1 MYVGNQKL
9 SNNKKALLEKA
20 KNKFILMK
28 TKEVAP
34 KKTFIRKKFTHE
46 MEIIQ
51 GQYLKSWP
59 EPYWVVV
66 ILLLLAVRFL
76 LFVIVINFI

>member
-1 MYVGNQKL
+1 MLEIKKL

-34 KKTFIRKKFTHE
+34 KNIYEKKIYTWNGNNSGPIFKE
-46 MEIIQ
+46 LARAVL
-51 GQYLKSWP
+51 GCCN
-59 EPYWVVV
+59 VV
-66 ILLLLAVRFL
+66 AVGGTISSFCYCY
-76 LFVIVINFI
+76 

>member
-1 MYVGNQKL
+1 MLEIKKL

-34 KKTFIRKKFTHE
+34 KKNIYKKKIYTWNGNNSGPIFKE
-46 MEIIQ
+46 LARAVL
-51 GQYLKSWP
+51 GCCN
-59 EPYWVVV
+59 VV
-66 ILLLLAVRFL
+66 AVGGTISSFCYCY
-76 LFVIVINFI
+76 

>member
-1 MYVGNQKL
+1 MLLVVVESSLLLLESKQYHICMLEIKKL

-34 KKTFIRKKFTHE
+34 KKKH
-46 MEIIQ
+46 
-51 GQYLKSWP
+51 L
-59 EPYWVVV
+59 
-66 ILLLLAVRFL
+66 
-76 LFVIVINFI
+76 